1 MIFNIF
7 DTVIVNMSNSGS
19 NNGTTNIDD
28 LPVSNQVDVNAN
40 ANANMNAN
48 ANIKLHVQEKNVV
61 IDNPIKTATVEREKD
76 TIDINKFITGIQ
88 QASASGLLALP
99 SRDIPQNQQHIT
111 QDHQIQANYVPKG
124 PDDYIKEHQTPEDII
139 QKNAQRETNANSLD
153 EYYNELHI
161 PIMIAVLY
169 FLFHLPVVRKNMF
182 RYIPFLFAKDGNL
195 NGTGYVA
202 HSILFAGLCYGI
214 FKSINYMSV

>member
-7 DTVIVNMSNSGS
+7 EADIVNMSSSGS
-19 NNGTTNIDD
+19 NNNGTTSIDD
-28 LPVSNQVDVNAN
+28 LPISNQVDG
-40 ANANMNAN
+40 
-48 ANIKLHVQEKNVV
+48 NIKLHLQEKNVV
-61 IDNPIKTATVEREKD
+61 IDNPIKTSTIEREKH
-76 TIDINKFITGIQ
+76 TTDINKLISGIQ
-88 QASASGLLALP
+88 QASASGLLSLP

-111 QDHQIQANYVPKG
+111 QDNQIQANYVPKG

-139 QKNAQRETNANSLD
+139 QKNAQRESNGNSID

-161 PIMIAVLY
+161 PIMICVLY

-182 RYIPFLFAKDGNL
+182 KFIPFLFNKDGNL

-202 HSILFAGLCYGI
+202 NSIIFAGLCYGI

>member
-7 DTVIVNMSNSGS
+7 EADIVNMSNNNN
-19 NNGTTNIDD
+19 NNGTTSIDD
-28 LPVSNQVDVNAN
+28 LPISNQIDG
-40 ANANMNAN
+40 
-48 ANIKLHVQEKNVV
+48 NIKLQLHEKNVI
-61 IDNPIKTATVEREKD
+61 IDNPAKTATINREKD
-76 TIDINKFITGIQ
+76 TTDINSLISSIQ
-88 QASASGLLALP
+88 QASASGMLSLP

-111 QDHQIQANYVPKG
+111 QDNQIQANYVPKG

-139 QKNAQRETNANSLD
+139 QKNAQRESNGNSID

-161 PIMIAVLY
+161 PIMICVLY

-182 RYIPFLFAKDGNL
+182 KFIPFLFNKDGNL

-202 HSILFAGLCYGI
+202 NSIIFAGLCYGI

>member
-7 DTVIVNMSNSGS
+7 EADIVNMSNNNN
-19 NNGTTNIDD
+19 NNGTTSIDD
-28 LPVSNQVDVNAN
+28 LPISNQIDG
-40 ANANMNAN
+40 
-48 ANIKLHVQEKNVV
+48 NIKLQLHEKNVI
-61 IDNPIKTATVEREKD
+61 IDNPAKTATINREKD
-76 TIDINKFITGIQ
+76 TTDINSLISSIQ
-88 QASASGLLALP
+88 QASASGMLSLP

-111 QDHQIQANYVPKG
+111 QDNQIQANYVPKG

-139 QKNAQRETNANSLD
+139 QKNAQRESNGNSID

-161 PIMIAVLY
+161 PIMICVLY

-182 RYIPFLFAKDGNL
+182 KFIPFLFNKDGNL

-202 HSILFAGLCYGI
+202 NSIIFAGLCYGI
-214 FKSINYMSV
+214 FKSINYMSI

>member
-7 DTVIVNMSNSGS
+7 ERDILNMSNS

-28 LPVSNQVDVNAN
+28 LPVSNQTDG
-40 ANANMNAN
+40 
-48 ANIKLHVQEKNVV
+48 NIKLHLQEKNVV

-76 TIDINKFITGIQ
+76 TTDINKLMTGIQ
-88 QASASGLLALP
+88 NASASGLLTLP

-111 QDHQIQANYVPKG
+111 QDNQIQANYVPRG

-139 QKNAQRETNANSLD
+139 KKNSQRESSGNTLD

-161 PIMIAVLY
+161 PVMICVLY
-169 FLFHLPVVRKNMF
+169 FLFHLPIVRKCMF
-182 RYIPFLFAKDGNL
+182 KYIPFLFNKDGNL

-202 HSILFAGLCYGI
+202 NSIMFAGLCYGI
-214 FKSINYMSV
+214 FKSINFMSV

>member
-1 MIFNIF
+1 
-7 DTVIVNMSNSGS
+7 
-19 NNGTTNIDD
+19 
-28 LPVSNQVDVNAN
+28 VDG
-40 ANANMNAN
+40 
-48 ANIKLHVQEKNVV
+48 NIKLNLQEKNVI
-61 IDNPIKTATVEREKD
+61 IDNPIKTATIEREKD
-76 TIDINKFITGIQ
+76 TTDINKLISGIQ
-88 QASASGLLALP
+88 QASASGLLSLP

-139 QKNAQRETNANSLD
+139 QKNAQRELNGNSMD

-161 PIMIAVLY
+161 PIMICVLY
-169 FLFHLPVVRKNMF
+169 FLFHLPIVRKNMF
-182 RYIPFLFAKDGNL
+182 RYIPFLFNKDGNL

-202 HSILFAGLCYGI
+202 NSIIFAGLSYGI

>member
-7 DTVIVNMSNSGS
+7 EADIVNMSNNNN
-19 NNGTTNIDD
+19 NNGTTSIDD
-28 LPVSNQVDVNAN
+28 LPVSNQIDG
-40 ANANMNAN
+40 
-48 ANIKLHVQEKNVV
+48 NIKLQLQEKNVI
-61 IDNPIKTATVEREKD
+61 IDNPAKTATINREKD
-76 TIDINKFITGIQ
+76 TTDINSLISSIQ
-88 QASASGLLALP
+88 QASASGMLSLP

-111 QDHQIQANYVPKG
+111 QDNQIQANYVPKG

-139 QKNAQRETNANSLD
+139 QKNAQRESNGNSID

-161 PIMIAVLY
+161 PIMICVLY

-182 RYIPFLFAKDGNL
+182 KFIPFLFNKDGNL

-202 HSILFAGLCYGI
+202 NSIIFSGLCYGI

>member
-1 MIFNIF
+1 M
-7 DTVIVNMSNSGS
+7 S
-19 NNGTTNIDD
+19 NNGTTSIDD
-28 LPVSNQVDVNAN
+28 LPISNQIDGNV
-40 ANANMNAN
+40 
-48 ANIKLHVQEKNVV
+48 KLSVQEKNV
-61 IDNPIKTATVEREKD
+61 IIENPIKNATVEREKD
-76 TIDINKFITGIQ
+76 TTTLDINKFITGIQ
-88 QASASGLLALP
+88 QASSSGLLSLP

-111 QDHQIQANYVPKG
+111 QDNQIQPNYVPKG

-139 QKNAQRETNANSLD
+139 QKNAQRELNGNTLD

-182 RYIPFLFAKDGNL
+182 RYIPFLFNKDGNL

-202 HSILFAGLCYGI
+202 NSIIFAGLCYGI